1 MKRNEEGSES
11 EPEIESR
18 DKNWRLNL
26 AVVRIHNVREK
37 ELAIFFCRERRQMIH
52 GKCFR
57 SIPAS
62 ESDIPQLLY

>member
-37 ELAIFFCRERRQMIH
+37 ELAIFFVE
-52 GKCFR
+52 K
-57 SIPAS
+57 
-62 ESDIPQLLY
+62 EDK